1 MLRFTAH
8 LRIVLVLFPLILA
21 SCASLSSVHRAQSAA
36 AAANVRAQRAE
47 AQARTL
53 AKKVAA
59 MQADFSSN
67 LAEIS
72 TQQMTLAS
80 AAAAAQTQSLT
91 ALRRVKRAEQ
101 MLSATLASDA
111 KNPAGEPR
119 SAQGD
124 RLYSRLVAEA
134 RLRAERAYVSPHS
147 VPAVLTRMDREAFD
161 KLAWRGT
168 VPGWP
173 IDSHF
178 SLAFQPAGYLYDH
191 GITVHL
197 VNGTGAETLTFTPRD
212 FSIPASLAHR
222 LPARVAAAGINF
234 SYPLNAEHQADEFL
248 SFLGASYFRALGRR
262 QWWGLSARG
271 LAVNTAVPNMQEEFP
286 FFRSFWVVVPPA
298 DARSMTVLALLDS
311 PSVTGAYRFVI
322 TPGETT
328 TLHITAILFLR
339 HSVRRLGLA
348 PLTSMF
354 LQGRASPRRVTALHQ
369 EIHDS
374 DGLSIETQT
383 GQWLWRPLTNP
394 ARLSTTSFELDNP
407 AGYGLM
413 QRDRDFNEYQS
424 LSNHYQDRPSA
435 WVRFLGHW
443 GRGHIELIEIPS
455 RSAANDNVVAFWVPR
470 KLPQPGQPL
479 TLRYDIQW
487 QGGEQTHPPL
497 AWTVETR
504 QVRLAGDIRM
514 FTLYFSGGELAQLP
528 SWVLLQPEVRV
539 SGAQPATNVTL
550 VKLPTGGR
558 WRLRFTVHG
567 NAHVKI
573 NAQIVY
579 RGKSLTENWNYEPR
593 P

>member
-47 AQARTL
+47 AQARAL

-298 DARSMTVLALLDS
+298 DAHSMTVLALLDS

-455 RSAANDNVVAFWVPR
+455 QSAANDNVVAFWVPR

-579 RGKSLTENWNYEPR
+579 RGKSLTENWNYGPR